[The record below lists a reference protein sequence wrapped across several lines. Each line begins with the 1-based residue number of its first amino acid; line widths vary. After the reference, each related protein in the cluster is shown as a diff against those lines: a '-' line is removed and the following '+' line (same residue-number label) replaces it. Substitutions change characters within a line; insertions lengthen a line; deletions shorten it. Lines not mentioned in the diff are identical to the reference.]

1 MNFNLVEGAYADFD
15 SIHDAFCEDYLWSD
29 ELSNPEIRR
38 KYGLSA
44 RDFHELTNLV
54 KQEFGVSRRN
64 TRKGRYYYKV
74 DSGFVIQKTI
84 DCVSVYFGIV
94 PSESIARK
102 IVEMCKK
109 VEWKVDV
116 CRDIVKNWREVIT

>member
-1 MNFNLVEGAYADFD
+1 MNFNLVEGAYADFEE
-15 SIHDAFCEDYLWSD
+15 IHDDFCEDYLWSD

-44 RDFHELTNLV
+44 RDFTELTNLV
-54 KQEFGVSRRN
+54 KEEFGVSRRN

-74 DSGFVIQKTI
+74 KSGFVIQKTI
-84 DCVSVYFGIV
+84 DCVTVYFGIV

-102 IVEMCKK
+102 IVELCKK
-109 VEWKVDV
+109 YNWQISICKGV
-116 CRDIVKNWREVIT
+116 VKNYTQYI

>member
-44 RDFHELTNLV
+44 RDFTELTNLV

-102 IVEMCKK
+102 IIEICKK
-109 VEWKVDV
+109 YNWQISICKGV
-116 CRDIVKNWREVIT
+116 VKNYTQYI